1 MEFKPHAY
9 QRYAI
14 DYIIKHPV
22 AALFL
27 DMGLGKTVTTLT
39 AIEALMHDRFTVSRV
54 LVIAPLRVA
63 RDTWPDEIEKWDHLH
78 LSYAVAV
85 GSAKERRQAIAKD
98 ADLTIINRENVPWL
112 IEHFRWRW
120 DMVVIDELSSFK
132 NYRAKRHKALMRV
145 RPRMDRIVGLTGTPS
160 PNGLMDLFAEFKL
173 LDGGKRLGRFITG
186 YRATYFDPDKRNSY
200 QVFSYKPKPDAEEA
214 IYERIGD
221 ITVSMRATEHLA
233 MPQLI
238 ASEVMVRMDAR
249 ERGVYHE
256 LKKNLVLE
264 IPDGEIT
271 ATGAAALS
279 GKLQQLAGGALYRD
293 DGQAPVVVHD
303 RKLEALEEIVEAAA
317 GKPFLLAYW
326 YRHEKERITAKLEAL
341 GATYGIISEPGV
353 IQRWNAGDLSVGLIH
368 PASAGH
374 GLNLQ
379 AGGCHIVW
387 YGPIWSL
394 ELYQQTN
401 ARLYRQG
408 QKSRTVV
415 VQHIVT
421 KNTIDTQIL
430 AALRRKDQSQSAL
443 IAAVK
448 AEIGVKND

>member
-1 MEFKPHAY
+1 
-9 QRYAI
+9 
-14 DYIIKHPV
+14 
-22 AALFL
+22 
-27 DMGLGKTVTTLT
+27 
-39 AIEALMHDRFTVSRV
+39 
-54 LVIAPLRVA
+54 
-63 RDTWPDEIEKWDHLH
+63 
-78 LSYAVAV
+78 
-85 GSAKERRQAIAKD
+85 
-98 ADLTIINRENVPWL
+98 
-112 IEHFRWRW
+112 
-120 DMVVIDELSSFK
+120 
-132 NYRAKRHKALMRV
+132 
-145 RPRMDRIVGLTGTPS
+145 
-160 PNGLMDLFAEFKL
+160 MDLFAEFKL

-200 QVFSYKPKPDAEEA
+200 QVFSYKPKPNAEEA